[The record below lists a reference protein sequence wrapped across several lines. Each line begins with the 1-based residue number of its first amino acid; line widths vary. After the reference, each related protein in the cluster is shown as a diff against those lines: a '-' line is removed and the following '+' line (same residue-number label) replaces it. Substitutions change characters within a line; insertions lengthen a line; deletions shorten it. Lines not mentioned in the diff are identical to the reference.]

1 MSFSMK
7 FRIMNVSLFP
17 PIQAK
22 NNSGRNAL
30 IRVIN
35 QDQRLHVS
43 IEFRDEY
50 HFFTLLISCCPKD
63 VSGNYLDFKQYFKR
77 IVFNYKKTWKHSN
90 ASHSIM
96 HGYTHGRYIIL
107 KSRRFSIE
115 LNKHKN
121 FNNEHSGFQHVMD
134 NVFCKAAGGG
144 GGERFQF
151 IITHF
156 FSTIFS
162 KFWSTQFFQL
172 LMLRD
177 IWIVWFL
184 SLVFLF
190 GFDHQPISSW
200 N

>member
-30 IRVIN
+30 IRVNN
-35 QDQRLHVS
+35 QDQRLHFS
-43 IEFRDEY
+43 LEFRDEY

-144 GGERFQF
+144 WAVSVHHNTLLFNDIQQ
-151 IITHF
+151 ILKHPI
-156 FSTIFS
+156 FSTTHAAGYLNSLVSVIGI
-162 KFWSTQFFQL
+162 L
-172 LMLRD
+172 
-177 IWIVWFL
+177 IWIRP
-184 SLVFLF
+184 SA
-190 GFDHQPISSW
+190 H
-200 N
+200 